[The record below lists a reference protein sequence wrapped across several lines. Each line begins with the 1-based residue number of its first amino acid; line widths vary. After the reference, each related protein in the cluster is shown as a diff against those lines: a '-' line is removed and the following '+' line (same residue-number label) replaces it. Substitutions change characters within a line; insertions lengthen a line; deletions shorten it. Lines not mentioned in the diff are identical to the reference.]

1 MRIKFPIL
9 PATAL
14 AATMLASCSST
25 NPSEQSPLKFNS
37 EAYELKTLAMPSG
50 DTIQYKA
57 YEGIYYVENV
67 EDSTYQ
73 TLNIYVPTDLKGRDD
88 KDIPVI
94 MRQYV
99 GGYMASKAKEPSATD
114 ATGRALKEGYVVCIP
129 GARGSNSIVKDKGK
143 KVYTGTAPNALL
155 DLKAAVRYLRYN
167 DSRIP
172 GNSERIFIDG
182 TSAGGAMSALIG
194 VTANQDDYEP
204 YLKQMGTPKVRDN
217 VYGAICYCPITDL
230 NHADME
236 YEWLYGC
243 TNHGARHL
251 DSIQCRISNEL
262 AALAP
267 DYINSLKLRD
277 EWGNPI
283 TDGNYREYLCS
294 FIAASAHRALQEG
307 VEIPDSIGIVLY
319 SDVPDMADG
328 RAAPSFGPE
337 ANPPAA
343 PKATLPDTLTA
354 NRPKDIHTEG
364 NPQGNPPAGNRG
376 PRPSFDSSTDFVKSV
391 DLDKYLNYVASQTP
405 LKTPPAFDQMGVIIP
420 TPSPENKLFADS
432 EGHPNNLTEFSY
444 RHREHNPKD
453 TLPTVLEKRIYLMNP
468 MYFIGSSVSKDV
480 APKWYIRHGAKD
492 RDTSFLVPVNLATKL
507 KNAGYDVDFF
517 LPWNR
522 PHSGDYN
529 LDDLFAWIG
538 QAMKDD

>member
-1 MRIKFPIL
+1 MKTNFPIL
-9 PATAL
+9 PAAAI
-14 AATMLASCSST
+14 AATMLASCGSTDSSD
-25 NPSEQSPLKFNS
+25 PSPFRFKSDAYVLQS
-37 EAYELKTLAMPSG
+37 LAMPSG
-50 DTIQYKA
+50 DTLQYKA
-57 YEGIYYVENV
+57 YEGIFYVGNV
-67 EDSTYQ
+67 EDSVCQ
-73 TLNIYVPTDLKGRDD
+73 SMNIYVPVDLKGRDD
-88 KDIPVI
+88 KDIPI
-94 MRQYV
+94 LMRQYV
-99 GGYMASKAKEPSATD
+99 GGYLGATAKRPSATD
-114 ATGRALKEGYVVCIP
+114 ATGRALQEGYLVCIP
-129 GARGSNSIVKDKGK
+129 GARGSNSIVRNNGK
-143 KVYTGTAPNALL
+143 KLYTGTAPNGLL

-182 TSAGGAMSALIG
+182 TSAGGAMSALVG
-194 VTANQDDYEP
+194 TTANQDDYEP
-204 YLKQMGTPKVRDN
+204 YLEEMGAARVKDN

-230 NHADME
+230 DHADME

-251 DSIQCRISNEL
+251 DSIQCRISDEL

-277 EWGNPI
+277 EWGIPI

-294 FIAASAHRALQEG
+294 FIAASAHKALQEG
-307 VEIPDSIGIVLY
+307 AEIPDSIGIVIY
-319 SDVPDMADG
+319 S
-328 RAAPSFGPE
+328 S
-337 ANPPAA
+337 
-343 PKATLPDTLTA
+343 
-354 NRPKDIHTEG
+354 
-364 NPQGNPPAGNRG
+364 
-376 PRPSFDSSTDFVKSV
+376 DSSTDFVKSV
-391 DLDKYLNYVASQTP
+391 DLDRYLNYVAGQSP

-432 EGHPNNLTEFSY
+432 EGHPSNFTEFSY
-444 RHREHNPKD
+444 RHRGHNPKD

-507 KNAGYDVDFF
+507 RNAGYDVDFF
-517 LPWNR
+517 IPWNR